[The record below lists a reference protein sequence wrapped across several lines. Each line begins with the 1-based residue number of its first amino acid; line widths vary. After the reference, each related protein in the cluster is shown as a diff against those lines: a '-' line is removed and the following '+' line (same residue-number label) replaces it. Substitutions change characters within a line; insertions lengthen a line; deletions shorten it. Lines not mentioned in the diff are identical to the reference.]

1 MACRSLGWAK
11 SEEVTNK
18 SILFTMAALCQEQAK
33 QLIFPSEKLR
43 GKKLYYGFPL
53 EQVQTGEGLWWGR
66 LGWARALLLIL
77 FQVLVTLQPRWFYRS
92 LFHSLTLSLTH
103 SLTISLTHSFIHSL
117 FYSSVCKML
126 IKSPQ
131 TPPFPDVL
139 LVVPNLRISCSAMQI
154 SCSITRESLTA
165 SIFARSLLT
174 AFPLSPEQSTLMV
187 YWFTRMVSVTNSPFS
202 NSPFLFFPSF

>member
-33 QLIFPSEKLR
+33 QLIFSLGKTHFPLEKLR

-66 LGWARALLLIL
+66 LGWAGALLLIL

-165 SIFARSLLT
+165 SIFAQVIT
-174 AFPLSPEQSTLMV
+174 DCISTLPRTV
-187 YWFTRMVSVTNSPFS
+187 HSHGVLIYKDGFHHQ
-202 NSPFLFFPSF
+202 

>member
-1 MACRSLGWAK
+1 M
-11 SEEVTNK
+11 
-18 SILFTMAALCQEQAK
+18 
-33 QLIFPSEKLR
+33 
-43 GKKLYYGFPL
+43 
-53 EQVQTGEGLWWGR
+53 QTGEGLGWGR
-66 LGWARALLLIL
+66 LGWAGALLLIL

-92 LFHSLTLSLTH
+92 LLHSLTLSLTH
-103 SLTISLTHSFIHSL
+103 SFTHSL
-117 FYSSVCKML
+117 FYSSVCTML

-154 SCSITRESLTA
+154 SCSITHESLTA
-165 SIFARSLLT
+165 SVFARSLLT

-202 NSPFLFFPSF
+202 NSPFLFFPSFYPSKHLMRVSVTDHFSLKTHLKGQYTQWELAVTDEQQWL